1 MKYLIEF
8 TVLFSIVIIYYL
20 QLANKQ
26 DTTLGNLVYI
36 PLIILCVKYPM
47 AAFIGLICV
56 ILYNQQ
62 TIEGFD
68 SSRLP
73 NTSTTGNTSSST
85 SNSPTTTTTSTTT
98 TTGVDSTNDT
108 SSLTQLTSAISAPS
122 SNVNSSIQE
131 QYRQQR
137 ETQEKQLVGNL
148 VNKIK
153 QLRAANRIKEIN
165 DIITNCKANSGTAGF
180 SDALIQCGITD
191 SSGNLLP
198 PFTETTNTINTENN
212 SITGLNPASMLPLTQ
227 SNANSVVSQGGT
239 NQVDTSRDLGQGLS
253 DRSGTSI
260 NRSDITSTEPEGSST
275 TEAFSNIF

>member
-47 AAFIGLICV
+47 AAFIGLVCV

-62 TIEGFD
+62 TIEGMETMQ
-68 SSRLP
+68 
-73 NTSTTGNTSSST
+73 NTTSTGNMNTQT
-85 SNSPTTTTTSTTT
+85 ANDLTSTTT
-98 TTGVDSTNDT
+98 TTGTTTSNDT
-108 SSLTQLTSAISAPS
+108 STLTQLTSATSAPS
-122 SNVNSSIQE
+122 SNINASIQ
-131 QYRQQR
+131 QQHKQQR
-137 ETQEKQLVGNL
+137 QAQEKQLVGNL

-153 QLRAANRIKEIN
+153 QLRASNRIKEIN
-165 DIITNCKANSGTAGF
+165 DIISNCKASSSTLGF

-198 PFTETTNTINTENN
+198 PFSETTNTINTENN
-212 SITGLNPASMLPLTQ
+212 SITGVNPASMLPLTQ
-227 SNANSVVSQGGT
+227 SSSSSVASQGGV
-239 NQVDTSRDLGQGLS
+239 NQVDTSQDLRQGLS
-253 DRSGTSI
+253 DRSGTTI
-260 NRSDITSTEPEGSST
+260 NRSNMTSTEPQGSST
-275 TEAFSNIF
+275 TESFSNIF

>member
-47 AAFIGLICV
+47 VAFIGLVCV

-62 TIEGFD
+62 TIEGFNG
-68 SSRLP
+68 SRLSSS
-73 NTSTTGNTSSST
+73 STTGNTSSST
-85 SNSPTTTTTSTTT
+85 SDPSTTTTTT
-98 TTGVDSTNDT
+98 TTGVDATNDT
-108 SSLTQLTSAISAPS
+108 SSLTQLTSATSTAS

-153 QLRAANRIKEIN
+153 QLRASNRIKEIN
-165 DIITNCKANSGTAGF
+165 DIISNCKANSGTVGF
-180 SDALIQCGITD
+180 SEALIQCGITD

-212 SITGLNPASMLPLTQ
+212 SITGVNPASMLPLTQ
-227 SNANSVVSQGGT
+227 SNTNSVVSQGGV

-253 DRSGTSI
+253 DRSGTTI
-260 NRSDITSTEPEGSST
+260 NRSNMTSTEPEGSST